1 MESKKLFKPRKYF
14 FNNLK
19 RLVLEKKTELGRIPT
34 VEELNLKI
42 YAFDRYGGY
51 NLFLKV
57 IGEKPKRI
65 VK

>member
-14 FNNLK
+14 FKNLK

-34 VEELNLKI
+34 VKEMNLKI

-57 IGEKPKRI
+57 IGEKRNKI